1 MMNPDGFFV
10 VNMGDQWIEASI
22 TNTSGGDLSHV
33 RVYIEGIS
41 DPGISRTPSIHHVG
55 TVPAGASFSAR
66 FMANFHD
73 AMVGSPRV
81 SLIVEADG
89 HEFRR
94 VLKKIFVTRV
104 DYDKTSKT
112 YSVVMP
118 QGTMRIN
125 IHKAIMG
132 PRGGRCGEKG
142 DAFIVLPQDV
152 TYDWVPT
159 VPYAG
164 ERGPF
169 PYEDPWWKIALAILA
184 ALLLAGAL
192 LYDYFS
198 DGTLDGGMVSVSGTF
213 DETVPSVSCCTDV
226 TTSAIDPDDLIAR
239 GLYSSVGMAAM
250 AAIASDGPDLHYRGQ
265 AATVPPAGELT
276 VGERV
281 HLVVEYVD
289 PPSLGKPYE
298 IRGKWEYTRTTT
310 GGSHTHA
317 DADER
322 QNIHWLESYTVDA
335 PAVHDRLSG
344 PLVVHAQF
352 HAPGGKKLTGN
363 QLYVSAVLVNTTG
376 IVHRFA
382 LEDHGIAPDSGA
394 GDGIYTGHIYLRPG
408 RSSEIRTHVAKFDPP
423 GTWYLF
429 VFAQDVNT
437 VLAGTAPYD
446 AAHTIGGFVVTD
458 QLELGFD
465 QPCQLRH
472 DAVIQVV

>member
-1 MMNPDGFFV
+1 
-10 VNMGDQWIEASI
+10 
-22 TNTSGGDLSHV
+22 
-33 RVYIEGIS
+33 
-41 DPGISRTPSIHHVG
+41 
-55 TVPAGASFSAR
+55 VPEGASFTAR

-73 AMVGSPRV
+73 ATVGSPRV

-89 HEFRR
+89 HDFRR
-94 VLKKIFVTRV
+94 FLKKIFATRV
-104 DYDKTSKT
+104 VYDKSSKT

-132 PRGGRCGEKG
+132 PGEGRCKGKG

-152 TYDWVPT
+152 TYDWVPS

-192 LYDYFS
+192 LSDYFS
-198 DGTLDGGMVSVSGTF
+198 DDTLDGGMVSVSGTF
-213 DETVPSVSCCTDV
+213 DETDPSVGCCTDV
-226 TTSAIDPDDLIAR
+226 TTSAIDPDDLIAQ
-239 GLYSSVGMAAM
+239 GLYPSVGMAAM

-281 HLVVEYVD
+281 YLEVEYVE
-289 PPSLGKPYE
+289 PPNLGKPFS
-298 IRGKWEYTRTTT
+298 IRGKWKYTRTTT
-310 GGSHTHA
+310 GGTYSRS
-317 DADER
+317 DSDER
-322 QNIHWLESYTVDA
+322 KNIHWLDSYEVNA

-344 PLVVHAQF
+344 PLVVEARF
-352 HAPGGKKLTGN
+352 TAPGGKVLTGN
-363 QLYVSAVLVNTTG
+363 QLCVTAVLVNTTG
-376 IVHRFA
+376 IVHRFE
-382 LEDHGIAPDSGA
+382 LQDHGIGPHDSA
-394 GDGIYTGHIYLRPG
+394 SDGTYTGQIYLHPG
-408 RSSEIRTHVAKFDPP
+408 HLDQIRSHVVKYDPP

-429 VFAQDVNT
+429 MFAQDVNT

-458 QLELGFD
+458 QLELAFD

-472 DAVIQVV
+472 DAVIQVL

>member
-10 VNMGDQWIEASI
+10 VNMGEQWIEASI
-22 TNTSGGDLSHV
+22 TNTSGSDLVNV
-33 RVYIEGIS
+33 RAYIEGIS
-41 DPGISRTPSIHHVG
+41 DPGISRTPSTQFVG
-55 TVPAGASFSAR
+55 NVPAGASFTAR

-73 AMVGSPRV
+73 AAVGSPRV
-81 SLIVEADG
+81 SLIIEADG
-89 HEFRR
+89 HDFRR
-94 VLKKIFVTRV
+94 FLKKIFVTRV

-112 YSVVMP
+112 YSVAMP

-132 PRGGRCGEKG
+132 PGRGRCNEKD
-142 DAFIVLPQDV
+142 DAFIALPQDV
-152 TYDWVPT
+152 TYDWIPA

-213 DETVPSVSCCTDV
+213 DETEPSVSCCTDV
-226 TTSAIDPDDLIAR
+226 STSAEDPDDLIAR
-239 GLYSSVGMAAM
+239 GLYASVGIAAM

-281 HLVVEYVD
+281 HLVVEYVE
-289 PPSLGKPYE
+289 PPSLGKPFA

-310 GGSHTHA
+310 GGTYSHS
-317 DADER
+317 DSDER
-322 QNIHWLESYTVDA
+322 KNIHWLESYTVDA
-335 PAVHDRLSG
+335 PPVHDRLSG
-344 PLVVHAQF
+344 RKALS
-352 HAPGGKKLTGN
+352 GN

-382 LEDHGIAPDSGA
+382 LEDHGIAPDDAA
-394 GDGIYTGHIYLRPG
+394 GDGVYTGQYYLRPG
-408 RSSEIRTHVAKFDPP
+408 HSNEIRTHVVKFDPP
-423 GTWYLF
+423 GTCYLF
-429 VFAQDVNT
+429 VFAQDVNS
-437 VLAGTAPYD
+437 VLTGTAPYD

-458 QLELGFD
+458 QLELAFD